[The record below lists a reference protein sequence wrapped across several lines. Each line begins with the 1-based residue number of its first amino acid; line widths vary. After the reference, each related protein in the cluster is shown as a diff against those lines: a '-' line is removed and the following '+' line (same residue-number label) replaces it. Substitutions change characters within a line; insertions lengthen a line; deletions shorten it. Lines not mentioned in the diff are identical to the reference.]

1 MLGTQKRSKMHVLCT
16 QYFVNKTSVRAHFA
30 NFPVW
35 NYRARDLK
43 KSLIQTL
50 ASQLSSVE
58 DDMLIWNWHFRNK
71 TSFEQITYFKPKSR
85 DHFMVKFYMISLVF
99 RLSTCV
105 NHVTCW
111 TRYMT
116 KILLTKVLKYSNS
129 KR

>member
-1 MLGTQKRSKMHVLCT
+1 MRAIFCKQNVLSRAFCKFSSVELQSKRCKET
-16 QYFVNKTSVRAHFA
+16 
-30 NFPVW
+30 
-35 NYRARDLK
+35 
-43 KSLIQTL
+43 LIQTL

-116 KILLTKVLKYSNS
+116 KILLTKVLKYSSS